1 MLKIIYFSHHHTYF
15 TLQIML
21 DLYIWPISWGH
32 RWHHLGRIY
41 NLPKWYDYTCIPSRG
56 SNLGLRLNYEAGTS
70 TTQPPRLDLVAY
82 LYSTTANKMKLVYLH
97 SWSFYIMSMVMCKEK
112 KVLKALSDLSMEGS
126 IAWKESFFIDI
137 KATYTTRLGYIF
149 KIIFVHL

>member
-1 MLKIIYFSHHHTYF
+1 
-15 TLQIML
+15 
-21 DLYIWPISWGH
+21 
-32 RWHHLGRIY
+32 
-41 NLPKWYDYTCIPSRG
+41 
-56 SNLGLRLNYEAGTS
+56 
-70 TTQPPRLDLVAY
+70 
-82 LYSTTANKMKLVYLH
+82 
-97 SWSFYIMSMVMCKEK
+97 MCKEK